1 MKNQKKQKKKQHCPK
16 IVYYSDPL
24 NDDFAGTKIKP
35 KKVSKK
41 YKYVHYNPIWR
52 LFSTLLYYVIA
63 VPVVWFYSKICR
75 GVKFVNVKAVRKAR
89 KGQKKGV
96 FLYGNHTTVLDAYTP
111 NLASYPHRNRIVV
124 SPDAVAV
131 KGVKSIVGLMGGIP
145 VPDDIAGMRKFT
157 KSLEYYI
164 NHKNNV
170 AIYPEAHI
178 WPFYTGVRP
187 FKDTSFAYPVM
198 LDTPVVACFTAFT
211 KPSGIIGRFR
221 HANVTMYY
229 SDPIYPDKTLPKKEA
244 QKQLRDKVYN
254 FMKECSEKYSTYDY
268 IVYKHISEKPQE
280 NETLQTENIK

>member
-1 MKNQKKQKKKQHCPK
+1 MKEKEKKKLKKQKVHKPK
-16 IVYYSDPL
+16 IVYYSDEL

-35 KKVSKK
+35 KKVSPK
-41 YKYVHYNPIWR
+41 YKYVHKNLIWQF
-52 LFSTLLYYVIA
+52 FSNLLYYVIA
-63 VPVVWFYSKICR
+63 VPVVWFYSKIYR

-89 KGQKKGV
+89 KGLKKGI

-131 KGVKSIVGLMGGIP
+131 KGIKSIVGLMGGIP

-157 KSLEYYI
+157 KAIEYYI

-170 AIYPEAHI
+170 TIYPEAHI
-178 WPFYTGVRP
+178 WPFYTGVRQ

-198 LDTPVVACFTAFT
+198 LNVPVVACFTAFS
-211 KPSGIIGRFR
+211 KPSGIIGKYR

-229 SDPIYPDKTLPKKEA
+229 SDPIYPDTSLPKRES
-244 QKQLRDKVYN
+244 QKKLRDMVYN

-268 IVYKHISEKPQE
+268 IVYKHISEKPQDEKIE
-280 NETLQTENIK
+280 N

>member
-1 MKNQKKQKKKQHCPK
+1 MKEKEKKKLKKQKVHKPK
-16 IVYYSDPL
+16 IVYYSDEL

-35 KKVSKK
+35 KKMSPK
-41 YKYVHYNPIWR
+41 YKYVHKNLIWQF
-52 LFSTLLYYVIA
+52 FSNLLYYVIA
-63 VPVVWFYSKICR
+63 VPVVWFYSKIYR

-89 KGQKKGV
+89 KGLKKGI

-157 KSLEYYI
+157 KAIEYYI

-170 AIYPEAHI
+170 TIYPEAHI
-178 WPFYTGVRP
+178 WPFYTGVRQ

-198 LDTPVVACFTAFT
+198 LNVPVVACFTAFS
-211 KPSGIIGRFR
+211 KPSGIIGKYR

-229 SDPIYPDKTLPKKEA
+229 SDPIYPDTSLPKREA
-244 QKQLRDKVYN
+244 QKKLRDMVYN

-268 IVYKHISEKPQE
+268 IVYKHISEKPQDEKIE
-280 NETLQTENIK
+280 N

>member
-1 MKNQKKQKKKQHCPK
+1 MKEKEKKKLKKQKVHKPK
-16 IVYYSDPL
+16 IVYYSDEL

-35 KKVSKK
+35 KKVSPK
-41 YKYVHYNPIWR
+41 YKYVHKNLIWQF
-52 LFSTLLYYVIA
+52 FSNLLYYVIA
-63 VPVVWFYSKICR
+63 VPVVWFYSKIYR

-89 KGQKKGV
+89 KGLKKGI

-157 KSLEYYI
+157 KAIEYYI

-170 AIYPEAHI
+170 TIYPEAHI
-178 WPFYTGVRP
+178 WPFYTGVRQ

-198 LDTPVVACFTAFT
+198 LNVPVVACFTAFS
-211 KPSGIIGRFR
+211 KPSGIIGKYR

-229 SDPIYPDKTLPKKEA
+229 SDPIYPDTSLPKREA
-244 QKQLRDKVYN
+244 QKKLRDMVYN

-268 IVYKHISEKPQE
+268 IVYKHISEKPQDEKIE
-280 NETLQTENIK
+280 N